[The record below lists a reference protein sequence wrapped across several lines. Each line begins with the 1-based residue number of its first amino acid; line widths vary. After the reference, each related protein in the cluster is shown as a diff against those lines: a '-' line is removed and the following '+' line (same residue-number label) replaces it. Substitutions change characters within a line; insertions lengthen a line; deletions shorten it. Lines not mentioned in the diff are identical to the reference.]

1 MKELTQE
8 RLKELLHYEPDTG
21 VFTWLVYRSFR
32 AVAGSVAGRT
42 NMTTGYIEI
51 QIDGRRYKGHRLAW
65 LYMTGEQASGHIDH
79 VNEVKVDNRIGNLRV
94 ATRAENKRN
103 VGITKANTSGAK
115 GVYKQGNRWIAQAQ
129 MDGKKYRLGSFMC
142 VDDAAKAYDSF
153 CQQSYGEFYHHGSA
167 RSFDNQSQ

>member
-8 RLKELLHYEPDTG
+8 RLKELLNYEPDTG

-51 QIDGRRYKGHRLAW
+51 QIAGRRYKGHRLAW

-103 VGITKANTSGAK
+103 VGITKANKSGAK
-115 GVYKQGNRWIAQAQ
+115 GVYKQGNRWIALAQ

-153 CQQSYGEFYHHGSA
+153 CQQSYGDFYHHGSA
-167 RSFDNQSQ
+167 RSVDNQSQ